1 MLVSYVMLLWKSA
14 DIWVTH
20 ESYVCFLRCQDIQ
33 QLSLVS
39 HLVSYVCIVIEGQC
53 HMFYMF
59 AICLYFYQISWH
71 MSHILSHMFWTICL
85 ICSVICVIY
94 LSYVSQK
101 IAIFWKIFDFQTVP
115 ILYIFVI
122 CYIFFRCFSYVTHM
136 FVICHLPSN
145 WSTSN
150 VSLWFHQSKSSWEH
164 TKTLSPN

>member
-1 MLVSYVMLLWKSA
+1 MWISYVTLLWKSA

-59 AICLYFYQISWH
+59 AICLYFYQIFWH

-85 ICSVICVIY
+85 IC

-101 IAIFWKIFDFQTVP
+101 IAIFWKSFEFSNCTYFICFCHMSYLF
-115 ILYIFVI
+115 YMFFI
-122 CYIFFRCFSYVTHM
+122 CYSYVCHM
-136 FVICHLPSN
+136 
-145 WSTSN
+145 
-150 VSLWFHQSKSSWEH
+150 SLAYISETTQVAG
-164 TKTLSPN
+164 